1 MVKLVSV
8 GFRGDAVPPAGGVD
22 MQRICGRND
31 VGTYTLSV
39 VESYLELS
47 NQAADAVQQT
57 LERRPDAAIT
67 VPTGQTPLGMYRE
80 LIRRIED
87 GTVDVSQVHV
97 FCLDDYLGQSRHDE
111 ASLTRWLY
119 NEFLT
124 PAGIP
129 EEHIHHV
136 PSTAADPI
144 AAAAQYEADLEALGG
159 LELAVVGLG
168 RNGHVAFNEP
178 GSPPDSRTRVIDLTE
193 ESRQQSAAYWEGDAA
208 IPEQAVTMGL
218 GTILSARK
226 IVLIASGED
235 KSEIV
240 RRSLEEEPTL
250 EVPGSW
256 LKQADERL
264 HVILDRAAAG
274 GLATR

>member
-1 MVKLVSV
+1 ML
-8 GFRGDAVPPAGGVD
+8 PPEAECGTLHSAGGID
-22 MQRICGRND
+22 MQRNCGRIE

-47 NQAADAVQQT
+47 NRAADTVQAT

-80 LIRRIED
+80 LVRRIEE
-87 GTVDVSQVHV
+87 GTLDVSRVHV

-111 ASLTRWLY
+111 TSLTRWLY

-129 EEHIHHV
+129 EDHIHHV
-136 PSTAADPI
+136 PSAAADPVS
-144 AAAAQYEADLEALGG
+144 AAAQYEADLEALGG

-193 ESRQQSAAYWEGDAA
+193 ESRQQSAAYWEGEAT

-235 KSEIV
+235 KAEIV
-240 RRSLEEEPTL
+240 RRSLEGEPTL

-256 LKQADERL
+256 LQQARDRL

-274 GLATR
+274 ALQNR

>member
-1 MVKLVSV
+1 METIDTTGREEQVVSMV
-8 GFRGDAVPPAGGVD
+8 GGRS
-22 MQRICGRND
+22 MQWICGRID

-39 VESYLELS
+39 VEDYLELS
-47 NQAADAVQQT
+47 NQAADAVQET

-80 LIRRIED
+80 LVRRVEN
-87 GTVDVSQVHV
+87 GTLDVSRVHI
-97 FCLDDYLGQSRHDE
+97 FCLDDYLGQGRDHE

-129 EEHIHHV
+129 DEHIHQI
-136 PSTAADPI
+136 PSTASDPT
-144 AAAAQYEADLEALGG
+144 AAAARYEAELEALGG

-168 RNGHVAFNEP
+168 PNGHVAFNEP
-178 GSPPDSRTRVIDLTE
+178 GSAPDSRTRVIDLTE
-193 ESRQQSAAYWEGDAA
+193 ESRQQSAAYWQGEAE
-208 IPEQAVTMGL
+208 IPHQAMTMGL

-226 IVLIASGED
+226 IVLIVSGED
-235 KSEIV
+235 KAEIV
-240 RRSLEEEPTL
+240 RRSLEDEPTL
-250 EVPGSW
+250 DVPGSW
-256 LKQADERL
+256 LRQAGDRL

-274 GLATR
+274 ALTAR